1 MKKSIYLLLIILIVV
16 LATAIA
22 CKSKPTQ
29 LSQFTTETGLI
40 DEATGKVWT
49 NGFIETDTVTA
60 TEETLRG
67 YTNLAPVKEIIT
79 QYVKGETQYIIK
91 YVTNETVA
99 QLPDKPGAKYRI
111 SVLWPEG
118 GSEARGIFVD
128 VDYRDTARLNR
139 LWLEQIN
146 REGAKDGKVF
156 AIRNGRNPYGIEDFQ
171 KSLPAKDENGNLQDY
186 YYFDSKG
193 NIYYKPDNRLIKKFV
208 GAIIVPRIYVTKK
221 NYGFADSVTH
231 EYGVSKEYT
240 VGALYKMAISGDEA
254 NSIYGRGGSARNAV
268 HTFIEADITL
278 SKFWNGAYYENIFF
292 QRQFPAG
299 ALEVLVMNPDG
310 NEGIKGAAGIDSY
323 YVWWEGNDRNEDK
336 YNKMLNEK
344 LYLAERPEFTFP
356 QFTRYVV
363 FSDSG
368 NTPWWCFMFMPGH
381 KN

>member
-1 MKKSIYLLLIILIVV
+1 MKKSIYLLLILIVV

-111 SVLWPEG
+111 SVLWTEG
-118 GSEARGIFVD
+118 GAWEYD

-139 LWLEQIN
+139 LWLGQIN
-146 REGAKDGKVF
+146 REGASDGKVF
-156 AIRNGRNPYGIEDFQ
+156 AIRNGRNRYGIDEFQ
-171 KSLPAKDENGNLQDY
+171 KSLPAKDENENLQDY

-193 NIYYKPDNRLIKKFV
+193 DIYYKPDNRLIKKFV

>member
-1 MKKSIYLLLIILIVV
+1 MKKSIYLLLILIVV

-111 SVLWPEG
+111 SVLWTEG
-118 GSEARGIFVD
+118 GAWEFD
-128 VDYRDTARLNR
+128 VDYRDTAKLNK
-139 LWLEQIN
+139 LWLGQIN
-146 REGAKDGKVF
+146 REGASDGKVF

-193 NIYYKPDNRLIKKFV
+193 DIYYKPDNRLIKKFV

-221 NYGFADSVTH
+221 NYGFNDSVTH

-299 ALEVLVMNPDG
+299 ALEVLVMNPGG

-344 LYLAERPEFTFP
+344 LYLGERPEFTFP

-368 NTPWWCFMFMPGH
+368 NTPWWCYMFMPGH

>member
-1 MKKSIYLLLIILIVV
+1 MKKSIYLLLILIVV

-67 YTNLAPVKEIIT
+67 YTNLAPVKEIVT

-111 SVLWPEG
+111 SVLWPE
-118 GSEARGIFVD
+118 SVEARGIFVD

-254 NSIYGRGGSARNAV
+254 NSIYGRGSSARNAV

>member
-1 MKKSIYLLLIILIVV
+1 MKKSIYLLLILIVV

-99 QLPDKPGAKYRI
+99 QLPDKPGTKYRI
-111 SVLWPEG
+111 SVLWTES
-118 GSEARGIFVD
+118 SEARGIFVD

-171 KSLPAKDENGNLQDY
+171 KSLPAKDENENLQDY

-193 NIYYKPDNRLIKKFV
+193 DIYYKPDNRLIKKFV

-221 NYGFADSVTH
+221 NYGFNDSVTH

-299 ALEVLVMNPDG
+299 ALEVLVMNPGG

-323 YVWWEGNDRNEDK
+323 YVWWEGPDRNEDS

-344 LYLAERPEFTFP
+344 LYLGERPEFTFP

-368 NTPWWCFMFMPGH
+368 NTPWWCYMFMPGH

>member
-1 MKKSIYLLLIILIVV
+1 MKKSIYLLLILIVV

-22 CKSKPTQ
+22 CKSNTM
-29 LSQFTTETGLI
+29 SNFSEETGLI

-60 TEETLRG
+60 TEETIRG
-67 YTNLAPVKEIIT
+67 YTNAAPVKEIIT
-79 QYVKGETQYIIK
+79 QYVQGEKEYIIK
-91 YVTNETVA
+91 YVTNETIS

-111 SVLWPEG
+111 SVLWTES
-118 GSEARGIFVD
+118 SEARGIFVD

-171 KSLPAKDENGNLQDY
+171 KSLPAKDENGDLQDY

-193 NIYYKPDNRLIKKFV
+193 DIYYKPDNRLIKKFV

-254 NSIYGRGGSARNAV
+254 NSIYGRGSSARNAV

>member
-1 MKKSIYLLLIILIVV
+1 MKKSIYLLLILIVV

-111 SVLWPEG
+111 SVLWTES
-118 GSEARGIFVD
+118 SEARGIFVD

-254 NSIYGRGGSARNAV
+254 NSIYGRGSSARNAV

-344 LYLAERPEFTFP
+344 LYLGERPEFTFP

-368 NTPWWCFMFMPGH
+368 NTPWWCYMFMPGH

>member
-1 MKKSIYLLLIILIVV
+1 MKKLIYLLLILIVV

-79 QYVKGETQYIIK
+79 QYVQGEKEYIIK

-111 SVLWPEG
+111 SVLWTES
-118 GSEARGIFVD
+118 SEARGIFVD

-171 KSLPAKDENGNLQDY
+171 KSLPAKDENEDLQDY

-254 NSIYGRGGSARNAV
+254 NSIYGRGSSARNAV

>member
-1 MKKSIYLLLIILIVV
+1 MKKSIYLLLILIVV

-79 QYVKGETQYIIK
+79 QYVQGEKEYIIK

-111 SVLWPEG
+111 SVLWTES
-118 GSEARGIFVD
+118 SEARGIFVD

-193 NIYYKPDNRLIKKFV
+193 DIYYKPDNRLIKRFV
-208 GAIIVPRIYVTKK
+208 GAIVVPRIYVTKK

-240 VGALYKMAISGDEA
+240 VGGIYKMAISGEEA
-254 NSIYGRGGSARNAV
+254 ERIYGKGGSAKNAV

>member
-1 MKKSIYLLLIILIVV
+1 MKKSVYLLLFLIVV

-22 CKSKPTQ
+22 CKSNTM
-29 LSQFTTETGLI
+29 SNFSGETGLI

-49 NGFIETDTVTA
+49 NGFVKTDTVTA
-60 TEETLRG
+60 TEETIRG
-67 YTNLAPVKEIIT
+67 YTNAAPVKEIIT
-79 QYVKGETQYIIK
+79 QYVQGEKEYIIK

-111 SVLWPEG
+111 SVLWTEG
-118 GSEARGIFVD
+118 GAWEFD
-128 VDYRDTARLNR
+128 VDYRDTAKLNK
-139 LWLEQIN
+139 LWLGQIN

-171 KSLPAKDENGNLQDY
+171 KSLPAKDENGNLEDY

-193 NIYYKPDNRLIKKFV
+193 DIYYKPDNRLIKKFV

-254 NSIYGRGGSARNAV
+254 NSIYGRGSSARNAV

-368 NTPWWCFMFMPGH
+368 NTPWWCYMFMPGH

>member
-1 MKKSIYLLLIILIVV
+1 MKKSIYLLLILIVV
-16 LATAIA
+16 LAMAIA

-111 SVLWPEG
+111 SVLWPES
-118 GSEARGIFVD
+118 SEARGIFVD

-193 NIYYKPDNRLIKKFV
+193 DIYYKPDNRLIKKFV

-254 NSIYGRGGSARNAV
+254 NSIYGRGSSARNAV

-292 QRQFPAG
+292 QRQFPAE

>member
-1 MKKSIYLLLIILIVV
+1 MKKSIYLLLFLIVV

-22 CKSKPTQ
+22 CKSNTM
-29 LSQFTTETGLI
+29 SNFSGETGLI

-49 NGFIETDTVTA
+49 NGFVKTDTVTA
-60 TEETLRG
+60 TEETIRG
-67 YTNLAPVKEIIT
+67 YTNAAPVKEIIT
-79 QYVKGETQYIIK
+79 QYVQGEKEYIIK

-111 SVLWPEG
+111 SVLWTEG
-118 GSEARGIFVD
+118 GAWEFD
-128 VDYRDTARLNR
+128 VDYRDTAKLNK
-139 LWLEQIN
+139 LWLGQIN
-146 REGAKDGKVF
+146 REGAKDGRVF

-193 NIYYKPDNRLIKKFV
+193 DIYYKPDNRLIKKFV

-221 NYGFADSVTH
+221 NYGFNDSVTH

-299 ALEVLVMNPDG
+299 ALEVLVMNPGG
-310 NEGIKGAAGIDSY
+310 NEGVKGAAGIDSY
-323 YVWWEGNDRNEDK
+323 YVWWEGPDRDGDK

-344 LYLAERPEFTFP
+344 LYLGERPEFTFP

-368 NTPWWCFMFMPGH
+368 NTPWWCYMFMPGH

>member
-1 MKKSIYLLLIILIVV
+1 MKNRFIYFIILIVV

-99 QLPDKPGAKYRI
+99 QLPDKPGTKYRI
-111 SVLWPEG
+111 SVLWTES
-118 GSEARGIFVD
+118 SEARGIFVD

-193 NIYYKPDNRLIKKFV
+193 DIYYKPDNRLIKKFV

-254 NSIYGRGGSARNAV
+254 NSIYGRGSSARNAV

>member
-1 MKKSIYLLLIILIVV
+1 MKKSIYLLLFLIVV

-67 YTNLAPVKEIIT
+67 YTNLAPVKEIVT

-91 YVTNETVA
+91 YVTNETIS
-99 QLPDKPGAKYRI
+99 QLPDKPGTKYRI
-111 SVLWPEG
+111 SVLWTES
-118 GSEARGIFVD
+118 SEARGIFVD

-171 KSLPAKDENGNLQDY
+171 KSLPAKDENEDLQDY

-240 VGALYKMAISGDEA
+240 VGAIYKMAISGQEA
-254 NSIYGRGGSARNAV
+254 ESIYGRGSSARNAV

-344 LYLAERPEFTFP
+344 LYLGERPEFTFP

-368 NTPWWCFMFMPGH
+368 NTPWWCYMFMPGH

>member
-1 MKKSIYLLLIILIVV
+1 MRKHIYILTALAIIVSV
-16 LATAIA
+16 YTMA

-29 LSQFTTETGLI
+29 LSQFSEETGLI
-40 DEATGKVWT
+40 DEATGKIWT
-49 NGFIETDTVTA
+49 NSFIETDTVTA

-111 SVLWPEG
+111 SVLWTEG
-118 GSEARGIFVD
+118 EARGIFVD

-171 KSLPAKDENGNLQDY
+171 KSLPAKDENGNLEDY

-193 NIYYKPDNRLIKKFV
+193 DIYYKPDNRLIKKFV

-254 NSIYGRGGSARNAV
+254 NSIYGRGSSARNAV

-368 NTPWWCFMFMPGH
+368 NTPWWCYMFMPGH

>member
-1 MKKSIYLLLIILIVV
+1 MKKSIYLLLILIVV

-111 SVLWPEG
+111 SVLWTES
-118 GSEARGIFVD
+118 SEARGIFVD

-171 KSLPAKDENGNLQDY
+171 KSLPAKDENENLQDY

-193 NIYYKPDNRLIKKFV
+193 DIYYKPDNRLIKKFV

-254 NSIYGRGGSARNAV
+254 NSIYGRGSSARNAV

-368 NTPWWCFMFMPGH
+368 NTPWWCYMFMPGH

>member
-1 MKKSIYLLLIILIVV
+1 MKKSIYLLLFLIVV
-16 LATAIA
+16 LSTAIA
-22 CKSKPTQ
+22 CKSNTM
-29 LSQFTTETGLI
+29 SNFSGETGLI

-49 NGFIETDTVTA
+49 NGFVKTDTVTA
-60 TEETLRG
+60 TEETIRG
-67 YTNLAPVKEIIT
+67 YTNAAPVKEIIT
-79 QYVKGETQYIIK
+79 QYVQGEKEYIIK

-111 SVLWPEG
+111 SVLWTEG
-118 GSEARGIFVD
+118 GAWEFD
-128 VDYRDTARLNR
+128 VDYRDTAKLNK
-139 LWLEQIN
+139 LWLGQIN
-146 REGAKDGKVF
+146 REGAKDGRVF

-171 KSLPAKDENGNLQDY
+171 KSLPAKDENGNLEDY

-240 VGALYKMAISGDEA
+240 VGAIYKMAISGQEA
-254 NSIYGRGGSARNAV
+254 ESIYGRGSSARNAV

-299 ALEVLVMNPDG
+299 ALEVLVMNPGG

-344 LYLAERPEFTFP
+344 LYLGERPEFTFP

-368 NTPWWCFMFMPGH
+368 NTPWWCYMFMPGH

>member
-1 MKKSIYLLLIILIVV
+1 MKKSVYLLLFLIVV

-22 CKSKPTQ
+22 CKSNTM
-29 LSQFTTETGLI
+29 SNFSGETGLI

-49 NGFIETDTVTA
+49 NGFVKTDTVTA
-60 TEETLRG
+60 TEETIRG
-67 YTNLAPVKEIIT
+67 YTNAAPVKEIIT
-79 QYVKGETQYIIK
+79 QYVQGEKEYIIK

-111 SVLWPEG
+111 SVLWTEG
-118 GSEARGIFVD
+118 GAWEFD
-128 VDYRDTARLNR
+128 VDYRDTAKLNK
-139 LWLEQIN
+139 LWLGQIN
-146 REGAKDGKVF
+146 REGASDGKVF

-171 KSLPAKDENGNLQDY
+171 KSLPAKDENGNLEDY

-193 NIYYKPDNRLIKKFV
+193 DIYYKPDNRLIKKFV

-221 NYGFADSVTH
+221 NYGFNDSVTH

-254 NSIYGRGGSARNAV
+254 NSIYGRGSSARNAV

-299 ALEVLVMNPDG
+299 ALEVLVMNPGG

-368 NTPWWCFMFMPGH
+368 NTPWWCYMFMPGH

>member
-1 MKKSIYLLLIILIVV
+1 MKKSIYLLLILIVV

-111 SVLWPEG
+111 SVLWTEG
-118 GSEARGIFVD
+118 GAWEFD
-128 VDYRDTARLNR
+128 VDYRDTAKLNK
-139 LWLEQIN
+139 LWLGQIN
-146 REGAKDGKVF
+146 REGASDGKVF

-193 NIYYKPDNRLIKKFV
+193 DIYYKPDNRLIKKFV

>member
-1 MKKSIYLLLIILIVV
+1 MKKSIYLLLFLIVV

-111 SVLWPEG
+111 SVLWPE
-118 GSEARGIFVD
+118 SVEARGIFVD

>member
-1 MKKSIYLLLIILIVV
+1 MRKHIYILTALAIIVSV
-16 LATAIA
+16 YTMA

-29 LSQFTTETGLI
+29 LSQFSEETGLI
-40 DEATGKVWT
+40 DEATGKIWT
-49 NGFIETDTVTA
+49 NSFIETDTVTA

-111 SVLWPEG
+111 SVLWTEG
-118 GSEARGIFVD
+118 GAWEFD
-128 VDYRDTARLNR
+128 VDYRDTAKLNK
-139 LWLEQIN
+139 LWLGQIN

-171 KSLPAKDENGNLQDY
+171 KSLPAKDENGNLEDY

-193 NIYYKPDNRLIKKFV
+193 DIYYKPDNRLIKKFV

-221 NYGFADSVTH
+221 NYGFNDSVTH

-254 NSIYGRGGSARNAV
+254 NSIYGRGSSARNAV

-299 ALEVLVMNPDG
+299 ALEVLVMNPGG

-323 YVWWEGNDRNEDK
+323 YVWWEGPDRDGDK

-344 LYLAERPEFTFP
+344 LYLGERPEFTFP

-368 NTPWWCFMFMPGH
+368 NTPWWCYMFMPGH

>member
-1 MKKSIYLLLIILIVV
+1 MKKSIYLLLILIVV

-22 CKSKPTQ
+22 CKSNTM
-29 LSQFTTETGLI
+29 SNFSEETGLI

-60 TEETLRG
+60 TEETIRG
-67 YTNLAPVKEIIT
+67 YTNAAPVKEIIT
-79 QYVKGETQYIIK
+79 QYVQGEKEYIIK
-91 YVTNETVA
+91 YVTNETIS

-111 SVLWPEG
+111 SVLWTES
-118 GSEARGIFVD
+118 SEARGIFVD

-171 KSLPAKDENGNLQDY
+171 KSLPAKDENEDLQDY

-221 NYGFADSVTH
+221 NYGFNDSVTH

-254 NSIYGRGGSARNAV
+254 NSIYGRGSSARNAV

>member
-1 MKKSIYLLLIILIVV
+1 MKKSIYLLLILIVV

-111 SVLWPEG
+111 SVLWTES
-118 GSEARGIFVD
+118 SEARGIFVD

-193 NIYYKPDNRLIKKFV
+193 DIYYKPDNRLIKKFV

>member
-1 MKKSIYLLLIILIVV
+1 MKKSIYLLLILIVV

-99 QLPDKPGAKYRI
+99 QLPDKPGTKYRI
-111 SVLWPEG
+111 SVLWTES
-118 GSEARGIFVD
+118 SEARGIFVD

-171 KSLPAKDENGNLQDY
+171 KSLPAKDENEDLQDY

-240 VGALYKMAISGDEA
+240 VGAIYKMAISGQEA
-254 NSIYGRGGSARNAV
+254 ESIYGRGSSARNAV

-344 LYLAERPEFTFP
+344 LYLGERPEFTFP

-368 NTPWWCFMFMPGH
+368 NTPWWCYMFMPGH

>member
-1 MKKSIYLLLIILIVV
+1 MKKSIYLLLILIVV

-79 QYVKGETQYIIK
+79 QYVQGEKEYIIK
-91 YVTNETVA
+91 YVTNETIA

-111 SVLWPEG
+111 SVLWTED
-118 GSEARGIFVD
+118 SSQARGIFVD

>member
-1 MKKSIYLLLIILIVV
+1 MKKSIYLLLFLIVV

-79 QYVKGETQYIIK
+79 QYVQGEKEYIIK

-111 SVLWPEG
+111 SVLWPE
-118 GSEARGIFVD
+118 SVEARGIFVD

-254 NSIYGRGGSARNAV
+254 NSIYGRGSSARNAV

>member
-1 MKKSIYLLLIILIVV
+1 MKKSIYLLLILIVV

-99 QLPDKPGAKYRI
+99 QLPDKPGTKYRI
-111 SVLWPEG
+111 SVLWPE
-118 GSEARGIFVD
+118 SVEARGIFVD

-221 NYGFADSVTH
+221 NYGYADSVTH

-254 NSIYGRGGSARNAV
+254 NSIYGRGSSARNAV

-278 SKFWNGAYYENIFF
+278 SKFWNGAYHENIFF

-310 NEGIKGAAGIDSY
+310 NEGIKGAAGVDSY

>member
-1 MKKSIYLLLIILIVV
+1 MKKSIYLLLILIVV

-22 CKSKPTQ
+22 CKSNTM
-29 LSQFTTETGLI
+29 SNFSGETGLI

-49 NGFIETDTVTA
+49 NGFVKTDTVTA
-60 TEETLRG
+60 TEETIRG
-67 YTNLAPVKEIIT
+67 YTNAATVKEIIT

-111 SVLWPEG
+111 SVLWTEG
-118 GSEARGIFVD
+118 GAWEFD
-128 VDYRDTARLNR
+128 VDYRDTAKLNK
-139 LWLEQIN
+139 LWLGQIN

-171 KSLPAKDENGNLQDY
+171 KSLPAKDENGNLEDY

-193 NIYYKPDNRLIKKFV
+193 DIYYKPDNRLIKKFV

-221 NYGFADSVTH
+221 NYGFNDSVTH

-254 NSIYGRGGSARNAV
+254 NSIYGRGSSARNAV

-292 QRQFPAG
+292 QRQFPEG
-299 ALEVLVMNPDG
+299 ALEVLVMNPGG

-323 YVWWEGNDRNEDK
+323 YVWWEGPDRDGDK
-336 YNKMLNEK
+336 YNKMMDER
-344 LYLAERPEFTFP
+344 LYLGERPEFTFP

-368 NTPWWCFMFMPGH
+368 NTPWWCYMFMPGH

>member
-1 MKKSIYLLLIILIVV
+1 MKKSIYLLLILIVV
-16 LATAIA
+16 LAMAIA

-67 YTNLAPVKEIIT
+67 YTNIGVVKEIVT

-99 QLPDKPGAKYRI
+99 QLPDKPGTKYRI
-111 SVLWPEG
+111 SVLWTES
-118 GSEARGIFVD
+118 SEARGIFVD

-171 KSLPAKDENGNLQDY
+171 KSLPAKNENEDLQDY

>member
-1 MKKSIYLLLIILIVV
+1 MKKSVYLLLFLIVV

-22 CKSKPTQ
+22 CKSNTM
-29 LSQFTTETGLI
+29 SNFSGETGLI

-49 NGFIETDTVTA
+49 NGFVKTDTVTA
-60 TEETLRG
+60 TEETIRG
-67 YTNLAPVKEIIT
+67 YTNAAPVKEIIT
-79 QYVKGETQYIIK
+79 QYVQGEKEYIIK

-111 SVLWPEG
+111 SVLWTEG
-118 GSEARGIFVD
+118 GAYEFD

-139 LWLEQIN
+139 LWLGQIN
-146 REGAKDGKVF
+146 REGAKDGRVF

-193 NIYYKPDNRLIKKFV
+193 DIYYKPDNRLIKKFV

-221 NYGFADSVTH
+221 NYGFNDSVTH

-299 ALEVLVMNPDG
+299 ALEVLVMNPGG
-310 NEGIKGAAGIDSY
+310 NEGIKGAAGVDSY
-323 YVWWEGNDRNEDK
+323 YWWKEGPDRNEDD
-336 YNKMLNEK
+336 YNKMLDER
-344 LYLAERPEFTFP
+344 LYLGERPEFTFP
-356 QFTRYVV
+356 TFGRFVV

>member
-1 MKKSIYLLLIILIVV
+1 MKKSIYLLLIVV

-22 CKSKPTQ
+22 CKSNTM
-29 LSQFTTETGLI
+29 SNFSEETGLI

-49 NGFIETDTVTA
+49 NGFVKTDTVTA
-60 TEETLRG
+60 TEETIRG
-67 YTNLAPVKEIIT
+67 YTNAAPVKEIIT
-79 QYVKGETQYIIK
+79 QYVQGEKEYIIK

-111 SVLWPEG
+111 SVLWTES
-118 GSEARGIFVD
+118 SEARGIFVD

-193 NIYYKPDNRLIKKFV
+193 DIYYKPDNRLIKKFV

-254 NSIYGRGGSARNAV
+254 NSIYGRGSSARNAV

-344 LYLAERPEFTFP
+344 LYLGERPEFTFP

>member
-1 MKKSIYLLLIILIVV
+1 MRKHIYILTALAIIVSV
-16 LATAIA
+16 YTMA

-29 LSQFTTETGLI
+29 LSQFSEETGLI

-111 SVLWPEG
+111 SVLWTES
-118 GSEARGIFVD
+118 SEARGIFVD

-171 KSLPAKDENGNLQDY
+171 KSLPAKDENEDLQDY

-221 NYGFADSVTH
+221 NYGFNDSVTH

-254 NSIYGRGGSARNAV
+254 NSIYGRGSSARNAV

-368 NTPWWCFMFMPGH
+368 NTPWWCYMFMPGH

>member
-1 MKKSIYLLLIILIVV
+1 MRKHIYILTALAIIVSV
-16 LATAIA
+16 YTMA

-29 LSQFTTETGLI
+29 LSQFSEETGLI
-40 DEATGKVWT
+40 DEATGKIWT
-49 NGFIETDTVTA
+49 NSFIETDTVTA

-171 KSLPAKDENGNLQDY
+171 KSLPAKDENEDLQDY

-254 NSIYGRGGSARNAV
+254 NSIYGRGSSARNAV

>member
-1 MKKSIYLLLIILIVV
+1 MRKHIYILTALAIIVSV
-16 LATAIA
+16 YTMA

-29 LSQFTTETGLI
+29 LSQFSEETGLI
-40 DEATGKVWT
+40 DEATGKIWT
-49 NGFIETDTVTA
+49 NSFIETDTVTA

-79 QYVKGETQYIIK
+79 QYVQGEKEYIIK

-111 SVLWPEG
+111 SVLWTES
-118 GSEARGIFVD
+118 SEARGIFVD

-171 KSLPAKDENGNLQDY
+171 KSLPAKDENENLQDY

-193 NIYYKPDNRLIKKFV
+193 DIYYKPDNRLIKKFV

-254 NSIYGRGGSARNAV
+254 NSIYGRGSSARNAV

-368 NTPWWCFMFMPGH
+368 NTPWWCYMFMPGH

>member
-1 MKKSIYLLLIILIVV
+1 MKKSIYLLLILIVV

-111 SVLWPEG
+111 SVLWTES
-118 GSEARGIFVD
+118 SEARGIFVD
-128 VDYRDTARLNR
+128 VDYRDTAKLNK
-139 LWLEQIN
+139 LWLGQIN

-171 KSLPAKDENGNLQDY
+171 KSLPAKDENGNLEDY

-193 NIYYKPDNRLIKKFV
+193 DIYYKPDNRLIKKFV

-254 NSIYGRGGSARNAV
+254 NSIYGRGSSARNAV

>member
-1 MKKSIYLLLIILIVV
+1 MKKSIYLLLILIVV

-111 SVLWPEG
+111 SVLWTES
-118 GSEARGIFVD
+118 SEARGIFVD

-171 KSLPAKDENGNLQDY
+171 KSLPAKDENEDLQDY

-221 NYGFADSVTH
+221 NYGFNDSVTH

-299 ALEVLVMNPDG
+299 ALEVLVMNPGG
-310 NEGIKGAAGIDSY
+310 NEGVKGAAGIDSY
-323 YVWWEGNDRNEDK
+323 YVWWEGPDRDGDK

-344 LYLAERPEFTFP
+344 LYLGERPEFTFP

-368 NTPWWCFMFMPGH
+368 NTPWWCYMFMPGH